1 MHPLAKNA
9 SVLAYPHRPELIC
22 TGPSLLREPGMRPP
36 LLLLMLLT
44 LSACVQ
50 ASLSKVDY
58 RTYAIDSGGIPGGSD
73 APNRRL
79 AQQVC
84 PNGYR
89 VLDQT
94 VHRNTPDRARDE
106 PGVFTS
112 WTIRCL

>member
-1 MHPLAKNA
+1 MRML
-9 SVLAYPHRPELIC
+9 
-22 TGPSLLREPGMRPP
+22 SLLV
-36 LLLLMLLT
+36 LLC
-44 LSACVQ
+44 SAACTE

-58 RTYAIDSGGIPGGSD
+58 RTYQIQSGGIPGGSD
-73 APNRRL
+73 APDRRL

-89 VLDQT
+89 VLDES
-94 VHRNTPDRARDE
+94 VHRNTPDRYADE